1 MGKILAKLMIKKVV
15 IYLRVSSAEQTT
27 ENQRPALEHWI
38 EDRGHELLEVYQ
50 ESESAWRGGHQK
62 ELARLL
68 SELPKRKVDICL
80 VWSLDR
86 LSRQGIGTIFS
97 IVDKFKSHGVQVV
110 SYQEPWT
117 EQAGPMADLL
127 YAVCAWVAQFESKRL
142 SERTLAGLARAR
154 AAGRILGR
162 PQGSRDK
169 RKRQRRGYLL
179 RYADKQRGD
188 HA

>member
-1 MGKILAKLMIKKVV
+1 MQKRMKVI
-15 IYLRVSSAEQTT
+15 IYLRVSSVEQST
-27 ENQRPALEHWI
+27 ENQRPVLEHWI
-38 EDRGHELLEVYQ
+38 EDRGHELVEVYQ
-50 ESESAWRGGHQK
+50 EQESAWRAGRQK

-68 SELPKRKVDICL
+68 AELPRRKVDICL

-86 LSRQGIGTIFS
+86 LSREGIGTIFA
-97 IVDKFKSHGVQVV
+97 IVDKFRSHGVQVV

-127 YAVCAWVAQFESKRL
+127 YAVTAWVAQFESKRL

-154 AAGRILGR
+154 AAGVILGR
-162 PQGSRDK
+162 PAGSRDRKK
-169 RKRQRRGYLL
+169 RRRRGYLL

-188 HA
+188 QG

>member
-1 MGKILAKLMIKKVV
+1 MKKVV
-15 IYLRVSSAEQTT
+15 IYLRVSSTEQSL
-27 ENQRPALEHWI
+27 ENQLPVLQRWI
-38 EDRGHELLEVYQ
+38 EVRGHELLEVYQ
-50 ESESAWRGGHQK
+50 EQESAWRTGRQK

-68 SELPKRKVDICL
+68 SELPRRKVDICL

-86 LSRQGIGTIFS
+86 LTREGIGTIFS

-110 SYQEPWT
+110 SFQEPWT
-117 EQAGPMADLL
+117 EQAGPMADIL
-127 YAVCAWVAQFESKRL
+127 YAITAWVAQFESARL
-142 SERTLAGLARAR
+142 SERTKAGLVRAR

-162 PQGSRDK
+162 PRGSGDK
-169 RKRQRRGYLL
+169 RKRKRRGYLL